1 MTEHTETSR
10 SGRGR
15 RRAPASALCAALAAC
30 ALLSWSLAAP
40 AAADP
45 AGFAF
50 LEVPTGARAAALGG
64 AYTTFASGPEAA
76 FWNPAGFSGVTGLAV
91 AGGHAELFE
100 KLRHSYFSIAGP
112 MLGGGVGASIRAL
125 YTEPIDERDELGNLI
140 GTFGSHDLEFG
151 IGYGR
156 AVGAGLAV
164 GMSSQIVRERIA
176 DEAATTYSFGVGASW
191 TPGWAHGTTFA
202 ASGSSIGPAAH
213 YGFDGIEGE
222 PVPLPM
228 AFQAG
233 VSSGMD
239 VGSGVSLRGALE
251 GRFTK
256 GRSGVGMVGAELTH
270 ITGASLLVGA
280 RMNDETSSF
289 GLGAGYRVGA
299 MDLDYAFVPMKLDLG
314 DSHRF
319 AFRASF

>member
-1 MTEHTETSR
+1 MKEHPETSR
-10 SGRGR
+10 TRRGR
-15 RRAPASALCAALAAC
+15 PLAPALALCAALTCCAVAA
-30 ALLSWSLAAP
+30 

-50 LEVPTGARAAALGG
+50 LEVPTGARASAMGG
-64 AYTTFASGPEAA
+64 AYVTMADGPEAA
-76 FWNPAGFSGVTGLAV
+76 FWNPAGFSEVTRLAV

-100 KLRHSYFSIAGP
+100 KLRHSHFSVVVP
-112 MLGGGVGASIRAL
+112 MLGGGVGGSLRAL

-151 IGYGR
+151 LGYGR
-156 AVGAGLAV
+156 ALGGGLALGV
-164 GMSSQIVRERIA
+164 SSQIVRERIA

-191 TPGWAHGTTFA
+191 EPAWSRGVKFA
-202 ASGSSIGPAAH
+202 ASGTNIGPAAR

-222 PVPLPM
+222 PVPLPT

-233 VSSGMD
+233 VSSGLE
-239 VGSGVSLRGALE
+239 VGSGISVRGALE
-251 GRFTK
+251 GRFTR
-256 GRSGVGMVGAELTH
+256 GRSGIGMVGAELRH
-270 ITGASLLVGA
+270 VTGASLLLGVRA
-280 RMNDETSSF
+280 NDEASAF
-289 GLGAGYRVGA
+289 GVGAGYRVGA
-299 MDLDYAFVPMKLDLG
+299 MDLDYAFVPMRLDLG